1 MSRAGLATGCDGK
14 KDRKCRIAAH
24 IYWIAAT
31 FIFLALIA
39 IPLLPRALGQAG
51 NKTGTNQ
58 PARPAY
64 SPAITSQTATVPG
77 VRSIPILMPPNFPRT
92 ILYNQYNNL
101 GPNATSSQDFELE
114 FDVFSDELA
123 NDFIVRDGET
133 WSVES
138 IDVDGMYFNG
148 TGPTESFNVRFYAD
162 GVGLPGAIAEER
174 IAMPY
179 TVSWQHV

>member
-1 MSRAGLATGCDGK
+1 MIKRTSRK
-14 KDRKCRIAAH
+14 IAAH

-51 NKTGTNQ
+51 NKTAPNQ
-58 PARPAY
+58 AARPAY

-101 GPNATSSQDFELE
+101 GRAATSSQDFEPE
-114 FDVFSDELA
+114 FDVFS
-123 NDFIVRDGET
+123 R
-133 WSVES
+133 
-138 IDVDGMYFNG
+138 
-148 TGPTESFNVRFYAD
+148 
-162 GVGLPGAIAEER
+162 
-174 IAMPY
+174 
-179 TVSWQHV
+179 